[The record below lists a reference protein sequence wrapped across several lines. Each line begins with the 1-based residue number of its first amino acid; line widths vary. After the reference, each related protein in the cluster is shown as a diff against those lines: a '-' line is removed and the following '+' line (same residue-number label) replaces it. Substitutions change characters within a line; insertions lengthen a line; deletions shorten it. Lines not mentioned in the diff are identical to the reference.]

1 MTLAAILGLCLLLPS
16 WEAENARYLSVTNVS
31 QSTQSQKDQSSDSP
45 SQSSVGAPPTDEQKT
60 PDQSAKSPDQST
72 AIPPCPDNSQSASGT
87 KSPCKSA
94 EPNAARP
101 KKHHPAHKAVTP
113 AVTPAATPATGGPT
127 KTVVRNGSAADPTVD
142 LSPAPGPQEASR
154 VQAYNQLLITTDAN
168 LQKIS
173 GRQLSPDQQDT
184 VKQIKSYMEQAK
196 GAAKDG
202 DIQRA
207 YNLAV
212 KANLLSAELAGH

>member
-1 MTLAAILGLCLLLPS
+1 MTLAAILGLCLLFPS
-16 WEAENARYLSVTNVS
+16 WEAAIARYVLVMNVT
-31 QSTQSQKDQSSDSP
+31 QSTQSQKGQSSDSP
-45 SQSSVGAPPTDEQKT
+45 SQSSPGAPPTDQQKT
-60 PDQSAKSPDQST
+60 PDQSAKSPDQPT
-72 AIPPCPDNSQSASGT
+72 APPPCPDNSQSAAGT
-87 KSPCKSA
+87 KSDCKSA
-94 EPNAARP
+94 QSNPAKP
-101 KKHHPAHKAVTP
+101 KKHHPVHKAV
-113 AVTPAATPATGGPT
+113 APAATPATGTPP

-154 VQAYNQLLITTDAN
+154 AQAYNQLLATTDAN

-173 GRQLSPDQQDT
+173 GRQLSADQEDT

-202 DIQRA
+202 DVQRA

-212 KANLLSAELAGH
+212 KANLLSAELAGR

>member
-1 MTLAAILGLCLLLPS
+1 MTLAAILGLCLLFPS
-16 WEAENARYLSVTNVS
+16 WEAVIARYVLVMNVT
-31 QSTQSQKDQSSDSP
+31 QSTQSQKGQSSDSP
-45 SQSSVGAPPTDEQKT
+45 SQSSPGAPPTDQQKT
-60 PDQSAKSPDQST
+60 PDQSAKSPDQPT
-72 AIPPCPDNSQSASGT
+72 APPPCPDNSQSAPGT
-87 KSPCKSA
+87 KSDCKSA
-94 EPNAARP
+94 QSDAAKP
-101 KKHHPAHKAVTP
+101 KKHHPRHKAVTP
-113 AVTPAATPATGGPT
+113 AVTPAATPATGTPT

-154 VQAYNQLLITTDAN
+154 AQAYNQLLATTDAN

-173 GRQLSPDQQDT
+173 GRQLSTDQEDT

-202 DIQRA
+202 DVQRA

-212 KANLLSAELAGH
+212 KANLLSAELAAH

>member
-1 MTLAAILGLCLLLPS
+1 MTPAAILGLCLLLPS
-16 WEAENARYLSVTNVS
+16 WEAAIARHLSATNVS
-31 QSTQSQKDQSSDSP
+31 HSTQSQKDQPSDSP
-45 SQSSVGAPPTDEQKT
+45 SQSSAGTPPTDQQKT
-60 PDQSAKSPDQST
+60 PDQSAKSPDQPT
-72 AIPPCPDNSQSASGT
+72 APPPCPDNSQSAPGT
-87 KSPCKSA
+87 KSDCKSA
-94 EPNAARP
+94 QSDAAKP
-101 KKHHPAHKAVTP
+101 KKHRPAHKA
-113 AVTPAATPATGGPT
+113 ATPAATPATGTPT

-154 VQAYNQLLITTDAN
+154 AQAYNQLLATTDAN

-173 GRQLSPDQQDT
+173 GRQLSADQEDT

-202 DIQRA
+202 DVQRA

>member
-16 WEAENARYLSVTNVS
+16 WEAANARYLSVTNVS
-31 QSTQSQKDQSSDSP
+31 QPTQSQKDQPSDSP
-45 SQSSVGAPPTDEQKT
+45 SQSSAGAPPTDQQKT
-60 PDQSAKSPDQST
+60 QDQSAKSPDQPT
-72 AIPPCPDNSQSASGT
+72 APPCPDNSQSASGT
-87 KSPCKSA
+87 KSGCKSA
-94 EPNAARP
+94 QSNAAKP
-101 KKHHPAHKAVTP
+101 KKHHTAQKAVAP
-113 AVTPAATPATGGPT
+113 ASTPATGTPP

-154 VQAYNQLLITTDAN
+154 AQAYKQLLATTDAN

-184 VKQIKSYMEQAK
+184 VKQIKSYMEQAE

-202 DIQRA
+202 DVQRA

-212 KANLLSAELAGH
+212 KANLLSAELAGQ

>member
-16 WEAENARYLSVTNVS
+16 SEAAIARYLSVTNVS

-45 SQSSVGAPPTDEQKT
+45 SQSSTGAPPTDQQKT
-60 PDQSAKSPDQST
+60 PDQSAKSPNQST
-72 AIPPCPDNSQSASGT
+72 ATPPCPDTSQSASGT
-87 KSPCKSA
+87 KSDCKPA
-94 EPNAARP
+94 ESNAAKP
-101 KKHHPAHKAVTP
+101 KKHHPAHKAVAP
-113 AVTPAATPATGGPT
+113 SATSATGGPT

-154 VQAYNQLLITTDAN
+154 RDAYNQLLATTDAN

-173 GRQLSPDQQDT
+173 GRQLNADQQDT

-196 GAAKDG
+196 GAAEDG
-202 DIQRA
+202 DVQRA

>member
-16 WEAENARYLSVTNVS
+16 WEAAIARYLSVTNVS
-31 QSTQSQKDQSSDSP
+31 QPTQSQKDQPSDSP
-45 SQSSVGAPPTDEQKT
+45 SQSSAGAPPTDQQKT
-60 PDQSAKSPDQST
+60 PDQSAKSPDQPT
-72 AIPPCPDNSQSASGT
+72 APPCPDNSQSASGT
-87 KSPCKSA
+87 KSSCKSA
-94 EPNAARP
+94 QSNAAKP
-101 KKHHPAHKAVTP
+101 KKHHPVHKAV
-113 AVTPAATPATGGPT
+113 APAATPATTPATGTPP

-154 VQAYNQLLITTDAN
+154 AQAYKQLLATTDAN

-184 VKQIKSYMEQAK
+184 VKQIKSYMEQAE

-202 DIQRA
+202 DVQRA

-212 KANLLSAELAGH
+212 KANLLSAELAGQ

>member
-1 MTLAAILGLCLLLPS
+1 MTLAAILGLCLLFPS
-16 WEAENARYLSVTNVS
+16 WEAAIARHLLLMNVR
-31 QSTQSQKDQSSDSP
+31 QSTQSQKAQPSDSP
-45 SQSSVGAPPTDEQKT
+45 SQSSAGAPPADQQKT
-60 PDQSAKSPDQST
+60 PDQSAKSPHGTQ
-72 AIPPCPDNSQSASGT
+72 PCPANSQSASGT
-87 KSPCKSA
+87 KSDCNSA
-94 EPNAARP
+94 ESNTAKP
-101 KKHHPAHKAVTP
+101 KKHHPAHKAV
-113 AVTPAATPATGGPT
+113 APAATPATEGPT

-154 VQAYNQLLITTDAN
+154 RDAYNELLATTDAN

-173 GRQLSPDQQDT
+173 GRQLSADQQDT

-202 DIQRA
+202 DVQRA

-212 KANLLSAELAGH
+212 KANLLSAELAAH

>member
-16 WEAENARYLSVTNVS
+16 WEAAIARHLSATNVS
-31 QSTQSQKDQSSDSP
+31 QSTQSQKDQPSDSP
-45 SQSSVGAPPTDEQKT
+45 SQSSAGTPPTDQQKT
-60 PDQSAKSPDQST
+60 PDQSAKSPDQPT
-72 AIPPCPDNSQSASGT
+72 APPPCPDNTQSAPGT
-87 KSPCKSA
+87 KSDCKSA
-94 EPNAARP
+94 QSDAAKP
-101 KKHHPAHKAVTP
+101 KKHHPRHK
-113 AVTPAATPATGGPT
+113 AVTPAATPATGTPT

-154 VQAYNQLLITTDAN
+154 AQAYNQLLATTDAN

-173 GRQLSPDQQDT
+173 GRQLSADQEDT

-202 DIQRA
+202 DVQRA

>member
-1 MTLAAILGLCLLLPS
+1 MTLAAILGLCLLFPS
-16 WEAENARYLSVTNVS
+16 WEAAIARHLLLMSVS
-31 QSTQSQKDQSSDSP
+31 QSTQSQKAQPTDSP
-45 SQSSVGAPPTDEQKT
+45 SQSSAGAPPADQQKT
-60 PDQSAKSPDQST
+60 PDQSTKPPHGTQ
-72 AIPPCPDNSQSASGT
+72 PCPANSQSASGT
-87 KSPCKSA
+87 KSDCKSEESNTA
-94 EPNAARP
+94 KP
-101 KKHHPAHKAVTP
+101 KKHHPAHKAV
-113 AVTPAATPATGGPT
+113 APAATPATEGPT

-154 VQAYNQLLITTDAN
+154 RDAYNELLATTDAN

-173 GRQLSPDQQDT
+173 GRQLSADQQDT

-202 DIQRA
+202 DVQRA

-212 KANLLSAELAGH
+212 KANLLSAELAAH

>member
-16 WEAENARYLSVTNVS
+16 WEAAIARYLSVTNVS

-60 PDQSAKSPDQST
+60 PDKSAKSPDQST
-72 AIPPCPDNSQSASGT
+72 ATPPCPDNSQSASGT

-202 DIQRA
+202 DVQRA

>member
-1 MTLAAILGLCLLLPS
+1 MTLAAILGLCLLFPS
-16 WEAENARYLSVTNVS
+16 WEAAIARYLLLMKFS
-31 QSTQSQKDQSSDSP
+31 QSTQSQKAQPSDSP
-45 SQSSVGAPPTDEQKT
+45 SQSSAGAPPADQQKT
-60 PDQSAKSPDQST
+60 PDQSAKSPGQST
-72 AIPPCPDNSQSASGT
+72 ATAPCPDNSQASGT
-87 KSPCKSA
+87 KPDCKSA
-94 EPNAARP
+94 QSDAAKP
-101 KKHHPAHKAVTP
+101 KKHHPRHK
-113 AVTPAATPATGGPT
+113 AVTPAATPATGTPT

-154 VQAYNQLLITTDAN
+154 AQAYNQLLATTDAN

-202 DIQRA
+202 DVQRA

>member
-16 WEAENARYLSVTNVS
+16 WEAAIARYVLVMNVT
-31 QSTQSQKDQSSDSP
+31 QSTQSQKGQSSDSP
-45 SQSSVGAPPTDEQKT
+45 SQSSAGAPPTDQQKT
-60 PDQSAKSPDQST
+60 PDQSTPT
-72 AIPPCPDNSQSASGT
+72 APCPDNSQSASGT
-87 KSPCKSA
+87 KSDCKSA
-94 EPNAARP
+94 ESNAAKP
-101 KKHHPAHKAVTP
+101 KKHHPVHKAVAP
-113 AVTPAATPATGGPT
+113 ATTPATGGPT

-154 VQAYNQLLITTDAN
+154 AQAYNQLLTTTDAN

-173 GRQLSPDQQDT
+173 GRQLSADQEDT

-202 DIQRA
+202 DVQRA

>member
-16 WEAENARYLSVTNVS
+16 WEAANARYLSVTNLS

-72 AIPPCPDNSQSASGT
+72 ATPPCPDNSQSASGT

-142 LSPAPGPQEASR
+142 LSPAPGPQEASHLE
-154 VQAYNQLLITTDAN
+154 AYSQLLATTDAN

-202 DIQRA
+202 DVQRA

>member
-16 WEAENARYLSVTNVS
+16 SEAAIARYLLVMNDG
-31 QSTQSQKDQSSDSP
+31 QSSQSQKDQPSDSP
-45 SQSSVGAPPTDEQKT
+45 AQSSAGTPPTDQQKT
-60 PDQSAKSPDQST
+60 PDQSAESPDQPT
-72 AIPPCPDNSQSASGT
+72 VPPCPDNSQSASGT
-87 KSPCKSA
+87 KSDCKSA
-94 EPNAARP
+94 QSNAAKP
-101 KKHHPAHKAVTP
+101 KKHHPAHKAV
-113 AVTPAATPATGGPT
+113 APAATPATGTPP

-154 VQAYNQLLITTDAN
+154 AQAYNQLLATTDAN

-173 GRQLSPDQQDT
+173 GRQLSPDQEDT
-184 VKQIKSYMEQAK
+184 VKQIKSYLEQAK

-202 DIQRA
+202 DVQRA

>member
-16 WEAENARYLSVTNVS
+16 WEAAIARYLSVTNVS

-72 AIPPCPDNSQSASGT
+72 ATPPCPDNSQSASGT

-142 LSPAPGPQEASR
+142 LSPAPGPQEASHLE
-154 VQAYNQLLITTDAN
+154 AYNQLLMTTDAN

-202 DIQRA
+202 DVQRA

>member
-16 WEAENARYLSVTNVS
+16 WEAAIARYLSVTNVS
-31 QSTQSQKDQSSDSP
+31 QSTQSQKNQSSDSL
-45 SQSSVGAPPTDEQKT
+45 SQSSAGAPPTDQQKT
-60 PDQSAKSPDQST
+60 QDQSAKSPDQPT
-72 AIPPCPDNSQSASGT
+72 APPCPDNSQSASGT
-87 KSPCKSA
+87 KSSCKSA
-94 EPNAARP
+94 QSNAAKP
-101 KKHHPAHKAVTP
+101 KKHHPVHKAV
-113 AVTPAATPATGGPT
+113 APAATPATTPATGTPP

-202 DIQRA
+202 DVQRA

>member
-16 WEAENARYLSVTNVS
+16 WEAAIARYLSVTNVS
-31 QSTQSQKDQSSDSP
+31 QSTQSQKDQTSDSP
-45 SQSSVGAPPTDEQKT
+45 SQSSAGAPPADQQKT
-60 PDQSAKSPDQST
+60 QDQSAKSPDQPT
-72 AIPPCPDNSQSASGT
+72 APPCPDNSQSASGT
-87 KSPCKSA
+87 KSGCKSA
-94 EPNAARP
+94 QSNAAKP
-101 KKHHPAHKAVTP
+101 KKHHTVQKGVA
-113 AVTPAATPATGGPT
+113 PAATPATGTPP

-154 VQAYNQLLITTDAN
+154 AQAYKQLLATTDAN

-184 VKQIKSYMEQAK
+184 VKQIKSYMEQAE

-202 DIQRA
+202 DVQRA

-212 KANLLSAELAGH
+212 KANLLSAELAGQ

>member
-1 MTLAAILGLCLLLPS
+1 MTLTAILGLCLLLPS
-16 WEAENARYLSVTNVS
+16 WEAAIARYLLVMN
-31 QSTQSQKDQSSDSP
+31 DGQSSQLHQSSNSP
-45 SQSSVGAPPTDEQKT
+45 SQSSAGATPTDQQKT
-60 PDQSAKSPDQST
+60 PDQST
-72 AIPPCPDNSQSASGT
+72 ATAPCPDNSQSASGT
-87 KSPCKSA
+87 KPDCKS
-94 EPNAARP
+94 PDSNAAKP
-101 KKHHPAHKAVTP
+101 KKHHPAHKAV
-113 AVTPAATPATGGPT
+113 APAATPATGTPP

-154 VQAYNQLLITTDAN
+154 AQAYNQLLATTDAN

-173 GRQLSPDQQDT
+173 GRQLSPDQEDT

-202 DIQRA
+202 DVQRA

-212 KANLLSAELAGH
+212 KANLLSAELAAH